1 VKLLLPNRI
10 ALYLTAVGDLVA
22 AALPFIVDFGAT
34 EQIVAYATTILALN
48 GVVVTWLLGWQKYEE
63 RQALSE
69 FALPARVPEMAEV
82 QP

>member
-10 ALYLTAVGDLVA
+10 ALYLTAAGDLVA
-22 AALPFIVDFGAT
+22 AALPFIVDFGAS
-34 EQIVAYATTILALN
+34 EKIVGYATAIVALN
-48 GVVVTWLLGWQKYEE
+48 GVVVTWLRGWQKYEE

-69 FALPARVPEMAEV
+69 FAVPGTVPEMAEV